1 MRVAVDVTTA
11 LNVFPEREAA
21 DGENV
26 EHVFNAFVVGLVIYN
41 HDCFHKAMLCF
52 CVMYDIVLGENMVG
66 CDVVMQ
72 ARHILRRARL
82 VVKVDVHEYK
92 FLAYFF
98 LAFVVATAV
107 EGTVEDGDDKE
118 GDKGGYGKTTDD
130 NESHGSPHL

>member
-1 MRVAVDVTTA
+1 
-11 LNVFPEREAA
+11 
-21 DGENV
+21 
-26 EHVFNAFVVGLVIYN
+26 
-41 HDCFHKAMLCF
+41 
-52 CVMYDIVLGENMVG
+52 MV
-66 CDVVMQ
+66 Q

-118 GDKGGYGKTTDD
+118 GDKCGYGKTTDD